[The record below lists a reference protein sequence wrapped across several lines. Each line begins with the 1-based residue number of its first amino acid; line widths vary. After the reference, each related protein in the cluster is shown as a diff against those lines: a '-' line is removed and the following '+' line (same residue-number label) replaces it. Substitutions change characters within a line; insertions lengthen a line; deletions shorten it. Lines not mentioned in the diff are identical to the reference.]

1 MTIAR
6 LCPCERVPVSKAP
19 GAVAVCW
26 AASLLVQVT
35 ESPTFTV
42 TEAGTKRKV
51 SMLTAAEAASDALDS
66 ARTLAIVVAASA
78 IRLIVRA
85 LIARTIIRVPTM
97 SAPFEA
103 LARDASRI
111 GLALS
116 PEQLVVCERLAAEL
130 IERNTNVNLTAI
142 TDPAGIATKHFL
154 DSFTALA
161 VREWSGRERVVDVG
175 SGAGFPGLALRIA
188 LPGSSAALV
197 ESVTKKCTW
206 LREISTTLDLDRV
219 SVHNARAE
227 VLGGDEAHRARY
239 DVGTARAVSSLADC
253 IEYLVPLLVLGGE
266 AIVWK
271 GRVDEE
277 LPAASRAAAEVGAEI
292 TSVTPTSSLGLG
304 EVLPGRH
311 LIVVRKTG
319 VTPPRFPRTS
329 QEMRRRPW

>member
-1 MTIAR
+1 M
-6 LCPCERVPVSKAP
+6 SKAP
-19 GAVAVCW
+19 GAVAVCC
-26 AASLLVQVT
+26 AASRLVQVT

-42 TEAGTKRKV
+42 TEAGSKRKV
-51 SMLTAAEAASDALDS
+51 SMLTAAEAASEALDR
-66 ARTLAIVVAASA
+66 ARPAATAVAAA
-78 IRLIVRA
+78 AMRVIA
-85 LIARTIIRVPTM
+85 NIARTIIRVPPM

-111 GLALS
+111 GVALS
-116 PEQLVVCERLAAEL
+116 RAQLAVCERLASEL
-130 IERNTNVNLTAI
+130 IERNTSVNLTAI
-142 TDPAGIATKHFL
+142 TDPSAIATKHFL

-197 ESVTKKCTW
+197 ESVTKKGNW
-206 LREISTTLDLDRV
+206 LREISVTLGLDRV
-219 SVHNARAE
+219 VVHTARAE
-227 VLGGDEAHRARY
+227 ALGADAAHRAAY

-253 IEYLVPLLVLGGE
+253 LEYLVPLLAVGGD

-277 LPAASRAAAEVGAEI
+277 LPAALRAASELGAEI
-292 TSVTPTSSLGLG
+292 ASVTSTSSLGVG
-304 EVLPGRH
+304 ELLPGRH
-311 LIVVRKTG
+311 LIVVRKIAN
-319 VTPPRFPRTS
+319 TPRSFPRTS

>member
-1 MTIAR
+1 M
-6 LCPCERVPVSKAP
+6 SKAP
-19 GAVAVCW
+19 GAVAVCC
-26 AASLLVQVT
+26 AASRLVQVT

-42 TEAGTKRKV
+42 TAAGTKRKV
-51 SMLTAAEAASDALDS
+51 SMLTVAEAASAALDS
-66 ARTLAIVVAASA
+66 ARPAATAVAAMA
-78 IRLIVRA
+78 MRVIA
-85 LIARTIIRVPTM
+85 NIARTIIRVPPM

-111 GLALS
+111 GVPLTTAQLA
-116 PEQLVVCERLAAEL
+116 VCERLASEL

-142 TDPAGIATKHFL
+142 TDPSAIATKHFL

-161 VREWSGRERVVDVG
+161 VRQWSGRERVVDVG

-197 ESVTKKCTW
+197 ESVTKKGNW
-206 LREISTTLDLDRV
+206 LREISATLGLDRV
-219 SVHNARAE
+219 VVHNARAE
-227 VLGGDEAHRARY
+227 ALGAGEAHRAAY

-253 IEYLVPLLVLGGE
+253 LEYLVPLLVVGGD

-277 LPAASRAAAEVGAEI
+277 LPAASRAASELGAEI
-292 TSVTPTSSLGLG
+292 VSVTSTSSLGVG
-304 EVLPGRH
+304 ELLPGRH
-311 LIVVRKTG
+311 LIVVRKIG
-319 VTPPRFPRTS
+319 ITPRTYPRTS